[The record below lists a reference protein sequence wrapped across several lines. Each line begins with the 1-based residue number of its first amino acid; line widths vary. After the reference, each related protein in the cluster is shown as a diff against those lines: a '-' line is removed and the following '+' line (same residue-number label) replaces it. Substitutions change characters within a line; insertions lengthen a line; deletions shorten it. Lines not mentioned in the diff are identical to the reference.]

1 MSGKIRLSSG
11 SSGSN
16 DLSPHLETLSLGPR
30 SIIMPEVTLS
40 PGTPQDKRKRLR
52 RQIKSM
58 VGNLEKECYRL
69 IFDVFPEKIKVL
81 DDMYKKTQRIQ
92 SKKT

>member
-1 MSGKIRLSSG
+1 MSSKIRLSSG

-58 VGNLEKECYRL
+58 MGNLEKECYRL
-69 IFDVFPEKIKVL
+69 IFDVFPEKN
-81 DDMYKKTQRIQ
+81 QG
-92 SKKT
+92 S